1 MAKIVIKN
9 EILEMMINN
18 QINPKRSGMFIIAMM
33 TIFLSGCYVDD
44 DIPFPDV
51 YVDAYIDLYD
61 PQYQE
66 TVFTVYRDYD
76 GNMIGNYG
84 IIVYCPDLYTAYA
97 YDRMCPH
104 DVDSYCMVE
113 DMHDGTVMCPCC
125 QSRFVISNS
134 TGYVVSGPSRRSLKT
149 YRTEILDDGFL
160 HVYSDRY

>member
-1 MAKIVIKN
+1 MKNRRNNLKFGFMA
-9 EILEMMINN
+9 LTAMI
-18 QINPKRSGMFIIAMM
+18 
-33 TIFLSGCYVDD
+33 TTTLLTGCYAEDEMPV
-44 DIPFPDV
+44 PEV

-66 TVFTVYRDYD
+66 TVFTAYRDHD

-104 DVDSYCMVE
+104 DVDNYCMIE
-113 DMHDGTVMCPCC
+113 DMYDGTVMCPCC
-125 QSRFVISNS
+125 NSSFVISNS
-134 TGYVVSGPSRRSLKT
+134 TGNVISGPSRWPLKS

-160 HVYSDRY
+160 HVFSDRY